1 MKKPLFQKRSNPKIK
16 RPFSVFD
23 ALILLILFPAIVFG
37 AELPTTAATGTKTF
51 GTDISGYVKSLN
63 FFTRTSGLTPEIVD
77 RPLALVKENANVF
90 SSLERLRV
98 QTKVFLHINER
109 ERLTLKV
116 DYDHQPY
123 FGSFVSTGD
132 FRIAKKQTED
142 RQFLDLSQT
151 LVEEDG
157 VFYEHRLYR
166 ASIAYESDA
175 FDFEVGRQ
183 QIPWGVGHFFT
194 PTDLFNPFNP
204 TQIELEERDGVDA
217 ANLTVKN
224 IKGLKTQFV
233 YTPGGKQLHPQRYLA
248 RISKDVKGYEVG
260 ILGGR
265 VKRDYAYG
273 FDLQGNLKGSAIR
286 GEFLYREARL
296 EKDFFKFT
304 VNADYN
310 FPHNIYGL
318 LEYHFNGQGRL
329 QPADYQWDRAIRGE
343 IQQLGKNYLA
353 CLIGHD
359 LTPLIRV
366 ENRFI
371 YNLDDTSFFE
381 RPEIRYEL
389 MTNLLF
395 TLGAQ
400 LYLGANNDEFGRPQN
415 LFLGEV
421 KYSY

>member
-1 MKKPLFQKRSNPKIK
+1 MKKPLFQKPSNLNLK
-16 RPFSVFD
+16 RPFSVLD
-23 ALILLILFPAIVFG
+23 ALVLLILFPVIVFG
-37 AELPTTAATGTKTF
+37 ADLPTATVSESKGI

-77 RPLALVKENANVF
+77 RPAALVKENANVF
-90 SSLERLRV
+90 SSLGRIRL
-98 QTKVFLHINER
+98 QTKVFMRITEK
-109 ERLTLKV
+109 ERLTLKI

-132 FRIAKKQTED
+132 FRIAKRQAEE

-151 LVEEDG
+151 FVEEDG
-157 VFYEHRLYR
+157 GFYEHRLYR
-166 ASIAYESDA
+166 ASIIYESGY
-175 FDFEVGRQ
+175 FDLEIGRQ
-183 QIPWGVGHFFT
+183 QIPWGVGRFFT

-204 TQIELEERDGVDA
+204 TQIELDERDGVDA

-224 IKGLKTQFV
+224 IKGIKAQFV
-233 YTPGGKQLHPQRYLA
+233 YTPPGKQLHPQRYLA
-248 RISKDVKGYEVG
+248 RISGDVKNYEVG
-260 ILGGR
+260 LIGGR
-265 VKRDYAYG
+265 VKRDFAYG
-273 FDLQGNLKGSAIR
+273 FDLQGNLKNSAVR

-296 EKDFFKFT
+296 EKDFIQFM

-318 LEYHFNGQGRL
+318 LEYYFNGQGRL
-329 QPADYQWDRAIRGE
+329 KPADYQLDRLIRGE
-343 IQQLGKNYLA
+343 IRQLNKNYLA
-353 CLIGHD
+353 CLLGHD
-359 LTPLIRV
+359 LTPLIRI

-381 RPEIRYEL
+381 RPEIRYEI
-389 MTNLLF
+389 MSNLVL
-395 TLGAQ
+395 TLGVQ
-400 LYLGANNDEFGRPQN
+400 LYLGANNDEFGRPKN